1 VPRSLGQAGSFLLG
15 LWMALVVLQP
25 IGTAASQSTTTEGE
39 LAALESA
46 LQTSINDIRGQYGL
60 LRLVR
65 DPALDGVA
73 RAHARDMATRGY
85 LAHETPEGLT
95 PPDRLKRG
103 GVTGVS
109 LAGENVGTTSR
120 LDPNREI
127 VTAWM
132 QSPVHH
138 DNIVAPAFNETG
150 IGIAR
155 AADGSLY
162 YTQLYVTKPR

>member
-1 VPRSLGQAGSFLLG
+1 VPRSLGQAGSFLFG
-15 LWMALVVLQP
+15 LWIALVVLQP
-25 IGTAASQSTTTEGE
+25 IGTSAQSTTTDGE
-39 LAALESA
+39 LAELESELHTA
-46 LQTSINDIRGQYGL
+46 INDIRGQSGL
-60 LRLVR
+60 LRLTR

-73 RAHARDMATRGY
+73 RGHARDMATRGY

-95 PPDRLKRG
+95 PPDRLKRA
-103 GVTGVS
+103 GVTGIS

-132 QSPVHH
+132 QSPAHH
-138 DNIVAPAFNETG
+138 ENIIAPAFNETG

-155 AADGSLY
+155 AAGGSLY